1 MRYRRKEIKYSREEW
16 EAVCRKAAAA
26 EMRTGTYIR
35 TISVKGAVKKVD
47 LKQLKAL
54 RMSFIGIGHE
64 LNQIAKVANST
75 QSVYAEDIREMKD
88 QFEYLREVFNDYL
101 VPLKSEDI
109 LPGENDAD
117 S

>member
-1 MRYRRKEIKYSREEW
+1 MIYYSPKEW
-16 EAVCRKAAAA
+16 ETVCKKAAAA

-35 TISVKGAVKKVD
+35 KISVKGAVKKVD

-75 QSVYAEDIREMKD
+75 QSVYIEDIKEMKD

-101 VPLKSEDI
+101 VPLKSEDV
-109 LPGENDAD
+109 LPGEQDANN
-117 S
+117 